1 MPRTSGI
8 VCGSSASGVTVT
20 LPSESTRVRPQPE
33 RRSLTTR
40 GISSPAASRIWA
52 MSPPLD
58 RAGVMRIVGLF
69 DAAVPLAL
77 TVVDVVDDLLL
88 DGTRQTGPVV
98 GRTPSAAG
106 EHRRE
111 HRILGFIGRKVEHHR
126 TEVIAVG
133 VFDPVLRELRRTGLA
148 GDLEERRIAEEL
160 LGRTGRT
167 DLFEALAYL
176 AQCRRGADLVDQHPP
191 FGTLD
196 HLAAAPDFAHEPRG
210 DHAAVVGHGVVE
222 RERMQRR
229 QFDGIAVTHV
239 DDRDVG
245 VPDLHARR
253 GEDRGHGAEL
263 LQPYRTVE
271 VQVAQVVD
279 ITLGIVLVGLVDG
292 AGEKDVG
299 RVRDGVFQIERRQPV
314 RILHRRAPH
323 LHAGAVAVSKVSS
336 SDIPASSTSAS
347 SAASLKVDP
356 GSIRDDRA
364 WFFTSA

>member
-20 LPSESTRVRPQPE
+20 LPSALNVLGLDDAGAGDGDDLHHAGHQFA
-33 RRSLTTR
+33 RRLADL
-40 GISSPAASRIWA
+40 GDVA
-52 MSPPLD
+52 PLD

-111 HRILGFIGRKVEHHR
+111 HRILGFVGRKVEHHR
-126 TEVIAVG
+126 TEVVAVG
-133 VFDPVLRELRRTGLA
+133 IFDPVLRELRRTGLA

-167 DLFEALAYL
+167 DLFEALAHL

-292 AGEKDVG
+292 AGEKDA
-299 RVRDGVFQIERRQPV
+299 RDGARLERDALLEQMGLARAAGG
-314 RILHRRAPH
+314 RRTS
-323 LHAGAVAVSKVSS
+323 GARH
-336 SDIPASSTSAS
+336 
-347 SAASLKVDP
+347 SLERP
-356 GSIRDDRA
+356 QGG
-364 WFFTSA
+364 TP